1 MVGMTEVRA
10 RLASAAALRCLC
22 LASALAT
29 TAVSRLSASARRRP
43 RLIALTARSAAS
55 SSTMNR
61 TIRTMSST
69 CTGIFRFFSREGSER
84 PVKLLPSGFQNSTD
98 AAKSDGRT
106 RLPATMLAPA
116 IVNAGAR
123 GEGGRPVERTGRPDN
138 QHTGITLGIA
148 KDTGRE
154 TLRRPVARRDLEL
167 RSSGL
172 AGFQVRGLSGAQQG

>member
-1 MVGMTEVRA
+1 MVGITEVRA

-55 SSTMNR
+55 SSTINR

-69 CTGIFRFFSREGSER
+69 WQGIFRFVSREGSER

-123 GEGGRPVERTGRPDN
+123 GGAPAPGPRLRGPPGGWGRRGGGGRGPAGGR
-138 QHTGITLGIA
+138 
-148 KDTGRE
+148 GRGGP
-154 TLRRPVARRDLEL
+154 TPAHGHHFRYR
-167 RSSGL
+167 
-172 AGFQVRGLSGAQQG
+172 